1 MRLGVLIEG
10 PQFGAALLFDQP
22 LPLRIHMLSNEKAPM
37 RLLLAT
43 TLASLLALGSGAEA
57 QVLKPG
63 LQPGLTRAPDSA
75 RKISLAE
82 AIRLAQQNS
91 PQAIQAEGTE
101 RTSKAARVSA
111 IGAIM
116 PSATL
121 SAGRVIQ
128 FGGGQTRTNQN
139 GEQVAIASA
148 PTNSTGLSLNM
159 TLFDGGQ
166 RLYNLRTAKS
176 QIDAAQA
183 NRVAVKYNVALSVKQ
198 QYYAVLAAIESE
210 DAARF
215 QMAQANEQFKTSIAK
230 VRAGVATRSDS
241 LRGVIQVGNAQ
252 LALINAQSSKEAAD
266 ASLTRLV
273 GSEVPVTADPKSLQ
287 ENMAALPD
295 SAELAGLAKNGP
307 AVEQARANLDAAE
320 ESRKASKATY
330 LPSLSANYSRT
341 GSGVDPRF
349 GLGNDPYAYNGRLSF
364 SLSYPIFNNF
374 QREEQVVRAKVAEVN
389 AQATL
394 RDTQLGAQE
403 SLTQYIGALRGASQ
417 RVAVQVASVTA
428 AEEDV
433 RVQQQRYNIGAST
446 LLDLITSQAAL
457 AQAQQAL
464 IQARYD
470 YRIARAQLEALIGR
484 ELK

>member
-1 MRLGVLIEG
+1 MSFIT
-10 PQFGAALLFDQP
+10 
-22 LPLRIHMLSNEKAPM
+22 KAPM
-37 RLLLAT
+37 RLLSAI
-43 TLASLLALGSGAEA
+43 TLMFLALPAVRGGA

-75 RKISLAE
+75 RKISLDE
-82 AIRLAQQNS
+82 AIRMAQQNS

-111 IGAIM
+111 IGAIL

-121 SAGRVIQ
+121 SAGHVVQ
-128 FGGGQTRTNQN
+128 LGGGQTRLNSN
-139 GEQVAIASA
+139 GEQVTVAQQ
-148 PTNSTGLSLNM
+148 PTNNTGLSLNM

-176 QIDAAQA
+176 EIAAAEA

-210 DAARF
+210 DAARL
-215 QMAQANEQFKTSIAK
+215 QMAQANEQFKTSVAK

-252 LALINAQSSKEAAD
+252 LALITAQSNKEAAD
-266 ASLTRLV
+266 AALTRLV
-273 GSEVPVTADPKSLQ
+273 GSPVPVTADPASVQ

-295 SAELAGLAKNGP
+295 SAELAKLALNGP
-307 AVEQARANLDAAE
+307 AVDQALANLA
-320 ESRKASKATY
+320 
-330 LPSLSANYSRT
+330 
-341 GSGVDPRF
+341 GSGTDPRF
-349 GLGNDPYAYNGRLSF
+349 GFGSDPFTYSGRLAF

-374 QREEQVVRAKVAEVN
+374 LREEQVVRAKVSEVN
-389 AQATL
+389 AQASL
-394 RDTQLGAQE
+394 RDAQLAAVE
-403 SLTQYIGALRGASQ
+403 LLTQNIGAIRGASQ
-417 RVAVQVASVTA
+417 RVAVQVASVA
-428 AEEDV
+428 AAQEDV

-457 AQAQQAL
+457 ATAEQAL

-484 ELK
+484 DLQ

>member
-1 MRLGVLIEG
+1 
-10 PQFGAALLFDQP
+10 
-22 LPLRIHMLSNEKAPM
+22 MLSNEKAPM

>member
-1 MRLGVLIEG
+1 M
-10 PQFGAALLFDQP
+10 
-22 LPLRIHMLSNEKAPM
+22 
-37 RLLLAT
+37 
-43 TLASLLALGSGAEA
+43 LASLLLFSSAAGA

-63 LQPGLTRAPDSA
+63 LQPGLTRGPDSA

-82 AIRLAQQNS
+82 AIRLAQLNS

-101 RTSKAARVSA
+101 RTSKAAKVSA
-111 IGAIM
+111 VGAIL
-116 PSATL
+116 PNVSL
-121 SAGRVIQ
+121 SAGHVVQ
-128 FGGGQTRTNQN
+128 FGGGQVRTNSN
-139 GEQVAIASA
+139 GEQVTIASA
-148 PTNSTGLSLNM
+148 PVNSTGLNLNM
-159 TLFDGGQ
+159 TIFDGGQ
-166 RLYNLRTAKS
+166 RLYGLRTAKS
-176 QIDAAQA
+176 QIEAAEA
-183 NRVAVKYNVALSVKQ
+183 NRIAVKYNVALNVKQ

-215 QMAQANEQFKTSIAK
+215 QMGQANEQFRTSIAK

-252 LALINAQSSKEAAD
+252 LALITAQSNKEAAD
-266 ASLTRLV
+266 AALTRLV
-273 GSEVPVTADPKSLQ
+273 GSEVAITADPSSVQ

-295 SAELAGLAKNGP
+295 SAELAVLAKNGP
-307 AVEQARANLDAAE
+307 AVVQARAELDAAE

-330 LPSLSANYSRT
+330 LPSLSASYSRS
-341 GSGVDPRF
+341 GSGTDTRF
-349 GLGNDPYAYNGRLSF
+349 GLGDDPFSYNGRLSF

-374 QREEQVVRAKVAEVN
+374 AREEQVVRAKVAEIN
-389 AQATL
+389 AQAAL

-403 SLTQYIGALRGASQ
+403 SLTQFIGALRGASQ
-417 RVAVQVASVTA
+417 RVAVQVASVAA

-433 RVQQQRYNIGAST
+433 RVQQQRYNIGASV

-457 AQAQQAL
+457 AQAQQSL

-484 ELK
+484 ELQ

>member
-1 MRLGVLIEG
+1 
-10 PQFGAALLFDQP
+10 
-22 LPLRIHMLSNEKAPM
+22 M
-37 RLLLAT
+37 RLLSAT
-43 TLASLLALGSGAEA
+43 TLAVLLASGPGAGA
-57 QVLKPG
+57 QIVQPG
-63 LQPGLTRAPDSA
+63 LQPGLTRGPGVA
-75 RKISLAE
+75 RKISLEE
-82 AIRLAQQNS
+82 AIRLAQARS
-91 PQAIQAEGTE
+91 PQAIQAEGVE
-101 RTSKAARVSA
+101 RTSRAARVSA

-121 SAGRVIQ
+121 NAGRVIQ
-128 FGGGQTRTNQN
+128 FGGAQTRINQS
-139 GEQVAIASA
+139 GEEVTVTQQPV
-148 PTNSTGLSLNM
+148 NSTGLSMNM

-176 QIDAAQA
+176 QIEAAEA
-183 NRVAVKYNVALSVKQ
+183 NQVAVKYNVALNVKQ
-198 QYYAVLAAIESE
+198 QYFAVLAAIESE
-210 DAARF
+210 DAARV

-266 ASLTRLV
+266 AALTRLV
-273 GSEVPVTADPKSLQ
+273 GSEVPVTADPQSVQ

-307 AVEQARANLDAAE
+307 AVEQARAELDAAE
-320 ESRKASKATY
+320 DSRKASKATY
-330 LPSLSANYSRT
+330 LPSLSASYSRS
-341 GSGVDPRF
+341 GSGTDPRF
-349 GLGNDPYAYNGRLSF
+349 GLGHDPYSYNGRLSF
-364 SLSYPIFNNF
+364 SLSYPLFNNF
-374 QREEQVVRAKVAEVN
+374 QREEQVIRAKVAETN
-389 AQATL
+389 AKAAL
-394 RDTQLGAQE
+394 RDTELGAQE
-403 SLTQYIGALRGASQ
+403 SLTQNIGALRGASQ
-417 RVAVQVASVTA
+417 RVAVQAASVAA

-457 AQAQQAL
+457 ATAQQAL

-484 ELK
+484 DLQ

>member
-1 MRLGVLIEG
+1 MAINDRT
-10 PQFGAALLFDQP
+10 Q
-22 LPLRIHMLSNEKAPM
+22 
-37 RLLLAT
+37 
-43 TLASLLALGSGAEA
+43 ASLLPSATLALLLLFASAAGA

-111 IGAIM
+111 VGAIL
-116 PSATL
+116 PSASL
-121 SAGRVIQ
+121 SAGRTIQ
-128 FGGGQTRTNQN
+128 FGGGQTRVNQN
-139 GEQVAIASA
+139 GEQVTIASA
-148 PTNSTGLSLNM
+148 PVNSTGLNLNM

-176 QIDAAQA
+176 QIEAAEA
-183 NRVAVKYNVALSVKQ
+183 NRVAVKYNVALNVKQ

-252 LALINAQSSKEAAD
+252 LALITAQSNKEAAD

-273 GSEVPVTADPKSLQ
+273 GSEVPVTADPNSVQ

-295 SAELAGLAKNGP
+295 SAELAALAKNGP
-307 AVEQARANLDAAE
+307 AVLQARAELDAAE

-330 LPSLSANYSRT
+330 LPSLSASYSRS
-341 GSGVDPRF
+341 GSGVDSRF
-349 GLGNDPYAYNGRLSF
+349 GLGPDPFSYNGRLSF

-374 QREEQVVRAKVAEVN
+374 QREEQVVRAKVAEIN
-389 AQATL
+389 AQASL
-394 RDTQLGAQE
+394 RDTELGAQE
-403 SLTQYIGALRGASQ
+403 SLTQNIGALRGASQ
-417 RVAVQVASVTA
+417 RVAVQVASVAA

-457 AQAQQAL
+457 AQAQQSL

-484 ELK
+484 ELQ

>member
-1 MRLGVLIEG
+1 M
-10 PQFGAALLFDQP
+10 ALNVKMSTTL
-22 LPLRIHMLSNEKAPM
+22 LST
-37 RLLLAT
+37 T
-43 TLASLLALGSGAEA
+43 TLALLLALGSAAGA

-63 LQPGLTRAPDSA
+63 LQPGLTRGPDSA
-75 RKISLAE
+75 RKISLDE

-91 PQAIQAEGTE
+91 PLAIQAEGTE

-111 IGAIM
+111 IGAIL
-116 PSATL
+116 PSASL

-139 GEQVAIASA
+139 GEEVAIASA

-176 QIDAAQA
+176 QIDAAEA
-183 NRVAVKYNVALSVKQ
+183 NRVAVKYNVALNVKQ

-210 DAARF
+210 DAARL

-252 LALINAQSSKEAAD
+252 LALINAQSNKEAAD

-295 SAELAGLAKNGP
+295 SAELAALAKNGP
-307 AVEQARANLDAAE
+307 AVEQARASLDAAE

-330 LPSLSANYSRT
+330 LPSLSASYSRT
-341 GSGVDPRF
+341 GSGTDPRF
-349 GLGNDPYAYNGRLSF
+349 GLGNDPFAYNGRLSF

-417 RVAVQVASVTA
+417 RVAVQVASVAA

-470 YRIARAQLEALIGR
+470 YRIARAQLEALVGR

>member
-1 MRLGVLIEG
+1 MS
-10 PQFGAALLFDQP
+10 F
-22 LPLRIHMLSNEKAPM
+22 NEKTPM
-37 RLLLAT
+37 RLLSAAT
-43 TLASLLALGSGAEA
+43 LGLLLALASGAGA
-57 QVLKPG
+57 QDVQQG
-63 LQPGLTRAPDSA
+63 LQPGLTRGPGVA
-75 RKISLAE
+75 RKISLEE
-82 AIRLAQQNS
+82 AIRLAQARS
-91 PQAIQAEGTE
+91 PQAIQAEGVE
-101 RTSKAARVSA
+101 RTSRAARVSA

-121 SAGRVIQ
+121 NAGRVIQ
-128 FGGGQTRTNQN
+128 FGGAQTRINQS
-139 GEQVAIASA
+139 GEEVTVTQQPV
-148 PTNSTGLSLNM
+148 NSTGLSMNM

-166 RLYNLRTAKS
+166 RLYNLRTSKS
-176 QIDAAQA
+176 QIEAAEA
-183 NRVAVKYNVALSVKQ
+183 SRVAVKYNVALSVKQ

-210 DAARF
+210 DAARV

-266 ASLTRLV
+266 AALTRLV
-273 GSEVPVTADPKSLQ
+273 GSEVPVTADPQSVQ

-307 AVEQARANLDAAE
+307 AVEQARAELDAAE
-320 ESRKASKATY
+320 DSRKASKATY
-330 LPSLSANYSRT
+330 LPSLSASYSRS
-341 GSGVDPRF
+341 GSGTDPRF
-349 GLGNDPYAYNGRLSF
+349 GLGHDPYSYNGRLSF
-364 SLSYPIFNNF
+364 SLSYPLFNNF
-374 QREEQVVRAKVAEVN
+374 QREEQVIRAKVAETN
-389 AQATL
+389 AKAAL
-394 RDTQLGAQE
+394 RDTELGAQE
-403 SLTQYIGALRGASQ
+403 SLTQNIGALRGASQ
-417 RVAVQVASVTA
+417 RVAVQAASVAA

-457 AQAQQAL
+457 ATAQQAL

-484 ELK
+484 DLQ